1 MIRTV
6 LFDLDGTLIDTEKYF
21 RRAWPQALAA
31 FGCTMTD
38 EQALSLR
45 SLGRPFAPERF
56 REMFGEGIDYA
67 AVREKRRQIMEQI
80 IAREG
85 IQLKPGAV
93 ELVEYLRSAG
103 YTVAISTATDE
114 ERTARY
120 LAQTELPLE
129 RFDRFISATMV
140 KQGKPAPDIYLYAC
154 EQLGV
159 RPQDCYAVEDAPN
172 GILSASSAG
181 CRVLA
186 VPDQTR
192 PEPELIPLLTGTF
205 DSLLQII
212 DFLKKQ
218 EQRDENGGNI

>member
-31 FGCTMTD
+31 FGYKMTD

-67 AVREKRRQIMEQI
+67 LVREKRKQIMEEM

-85 IQLKPGAV
+85 IQLKPGAA
-93 ELVEYLRSAG
+93 ELVRFLKEAG
-103 YTVAISTATDE
+103 YTVAIATATDE

-120 LAQTELPLE
+120 LSQTELPLSA
-129 RFDRFISATMV
+129 FDRFISATMV
-140 KQGKPAPDIYLYAC
+140 ARGKPAPDIYEYAC
-154 EQLGV
+154 SQLGV
-159 RPQDCYAVEDAPN
+159 APGECYAIEDAPN
-172 GILSASSAG
+172 GILSTFRAG
-181 CRVLA
+181 CRVLT
-186 VPDQTR
+186 VPDQT
-192 PEPELIPLLTGTF
+192 EPDKELIPLLSGRF
-205 DSLLQII
+205 DSLLDII
-212 DFLKKQ
+212 PWLQ
-218 EQRDENGGNI
+218 EQNKEKGV